1 MPTRTGSSGANSLK
15 SDLRPV
21 GVTRINEVT
30 PFAKGFNA
38 GDLGQDFVQDRK
50 DFYRSMATKFA
61 GDVIGAEKD
70 IFTARNRMLAMF
82 GKNGID
88 PYQAGAQI
96 TNGSLA
102 KERADNV
109 AKNLATIIRTV
120 GENNGVAGAIGTSKA
135 AEPEIRKFFER
146 VITQV
151 ATPNPEL
158 SYKQGWDKAVS
169 TFINDLTAG
178 LEESGFKANQI
189 KEIESEILPR
199 VIHRVE
205 SVINAEVSNIV
216 RDKTGRI

>member
-1 MPTRTGSSGANSLK
+1 MPTRNGSSSSNSLNN
-15 SDLRPV
+15 DLRPV
-21 GVTRINEVT
+21 SVVRINEET
-30 PFAKGFNA
+30 PFGKGFNA
-38 GDLGQDFVQDRK
+38 GDLGRDFLQDRK
-50 DFYRSMATKFA
+50 DFYRSMATQNA
-61 GDVIGAEKD
+61 GDAIGAEKD

-158 SYKQGWDKAVS
+158 SYKQGWDKTVS
-169 TFINDLTAG
+169 TFLNDLYAG
-178 LEESGFKANQI
+178 LEESGFRVEQI
-189 KEIESEILPR
+189 REIQSEILPR

-205 SVINAEVSNIV
+205 SVVNAEVSNIV